1 MTNPV
6 HKAGTTNMKAKIKI
20 FAFAIIGIG
29 FLSGCNTGEKEKVQN
44 TQTEVN
50 SVAESAVKAE
60 HNYKIG
66 DQVPN
71 DLVCMVNDAYMAKA
85 QIPIGVNGKIYYGCC
100 NMCVETLN
108 EKETARLA
116 VDPITGEAVDKSE
129 AFIVLLNKNGAVAYY
144 KSEAT
149 YKRALEAGKVKS

>member
-1 MTNPV
+1 
-6 HKAGTTNMKAKIKI
+6 MKAKIKF
-20 FAFAIIGIG
+20 FALAIIGTM
-29 FLSGCNTGEKEKVQN
+29 FLSGCNSQEKEKVQT

-50 SVAESAVKAE
+50 QVAESALKAE
-60 HNYKIG
+60 QKYKIG

-108 EKETARLA
+108 EKETARMA
-116 VDPITGEAVDKSE
+116 VDPVTGEAVDKSE
-129 AFIVLLNKNGAVAYY
+129 AFIVLVNKRGEVAYY
-144 KSEAT
+144 KSEGS
-149 YKRALEAGKVKS
+149 YKSALEAGKIRS